1 MTTQDMGMTQITNVA
16 NPIGQQ
22 DVMTLNAAM
31 ATAAGLPRVWINGT
45 QATGVTLVGFSTA
58 VTSGSLVLYLT
69 SDGTITGTAMF
80 PNNVFPATF
89 VATVNDTTINPL
101 FSWVL
106 SNSNKTLTV
115 SCKQLTVVLGV
126 LGFTT
131 NLANGTIV
139 NLSIAGN

>member
-45 QATGVTLVGFSTA
+45 QASNVTQAGFSAT
-58 VTSGSLVLYLT
+58 VSSGSIVVYLT
-69 SDGTITGTAMF
+69 SDGTSAGTALF
-80 PNNVFPATF
+80 PNSVFEEFFIAVINNT
-89 VATVNDTTINPL
+89 AINPL
-101 FSWVL
+101 FSWAVT
-106 SNSNKTLTV
+106 NSNKTLTV

-131 NLANGTIV
+131 NVADGTTVFIS
-139 NLSIAGN
+139 LTGN